1 MVLDYVK
8 QSNNPWNVSS
18 IFDFCYFCC
27 PECDWKVTNTHTG
40 KQEFVNHASIYHT
53 SVSYKK
59 LNIIKGWSVVES
71 FPFVGK

>member
-1 MVLDYVK
+1 MMLDYVK

-18 IFDFCYFCC
+18 IFDFCHFCC

-53 SVSYKK
+53 SVRYKK
-59 LNIIKGWSVVES
+59 VNDIKDWSLAILLL
-71 FPFVGK
+71 KNK